1 MSSIS
6 SGGADWEQ
14 RYQSAGD
21 DFLFGVEPN
30 EYLASKKELFQTGQ
44 TAICLADGEGRNSV
58 WLAGLGLKVTAVEF
72 SVTALQKARR
82 LAAARQVCVDF
93 QHGDMLDLQ
102 WPDSS
107 EHNRYDWVIAVFIQ
121 FADTEQRKKQFADML
136 NLCKPGGHIL
146 LLGYNPQQLMYGTGG
161 PSSLDHLYTPELLRE
176 AFSSCKLKEL
186 QEYEKVLQEGM
197 RHSGMSSMIGMVAQ
211 KYLMPGSSIQ

>member
-6 SGGADWEQ
+6 RGGSADWEL
-14 RYQSAGD
+14 RYQSTGD

-30 EYLASKKELFQTGQ
+30 EYLVSKKKLFQAGQ

-58 WLAGLGLKVTAVEF
+58 WLAGQGLKVTAVEL
-72 SVTALQKARR
+72 SVTALHKARS

-93 QHGDMLDLQ
+93 QHGDMLDSQ
-102 WPDSS
+102 WPDCS

-121 FADTEQRKKQFADML
+121 FADPEQRQKQFADML

-146 LLGYNPQQLMYGTGG
+146 LLGYNPRQLTHGTGG
-161 PSSLDHLYTPELLRE
+161 PSALDHLYTPELLRE
-176 AFSSCKLKEL
+176 AFSACKLIEL

-197 RHSGMSSMIGMVAQ
+197 RHCGMSSVIGMVAQ
-211 KYLMPGSSIQ
+211 KISDAG